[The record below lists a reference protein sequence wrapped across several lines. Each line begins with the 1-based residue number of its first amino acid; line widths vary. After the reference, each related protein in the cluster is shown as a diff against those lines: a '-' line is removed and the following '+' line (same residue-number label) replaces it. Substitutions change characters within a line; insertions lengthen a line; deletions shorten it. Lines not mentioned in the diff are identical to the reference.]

1 MVRAGYGLSYL
12 PRYTTAGLSSST
24 SVWQYP
30 VIQNQQ
36 LVAPNSFAAAG
47 SMAAGFPAPLA
58 AVIPSSGIIT
68 NAPNQSFA
76 AIPTDLPMSYVES
89 WNFAIQRALPK
100 NFSAEAAFV
109 GNHGIRIPTS
119 NGVNINA
126 SQIPGSGTAGEPEF
140 VSFGR
145 TAITNVPWFTP
156 SYYDSLQLKLNRKY
170 SNGLTIITSYAY
182 GKGIDYNSSTNLI
195 YLPANKGLASLD
207 RRHVFTESTIY
218 ELPFGQGKRWAQSGP
233 AKWVL
238 GGWQVNGLWTWES
251 GFPLDIT
258 ASSTSLNAPG
268 NGNRPNVNGPVQ
280 IFGNIGPGQLY
291 FDKAAFSAPPS
302 NTIGN
307 VGRNVLHGPHLFDID
322 ASIFR
327 KFRIGERINVEFRA
341 ESFNLSNTPWFDKP
355 DTSLSDAAFGQ
366 VTTAQGTQ
374 SVKVNMNRS
383 YQAAR
388 GSPSKLEQA
397 WVGAAAG
404 FSAGV

>member
-1 MVRAGYGLSYL
+1 
-12 PRYTTAGLSSST
+12 
-24 SVWQYP
+24 
-30 VIQNQQ
+30 
-36 LVAPNSFAAAG
+36 
-47 SMAAGFPAPLA
+47 
-58 AVIPSSGIIT
+58 
-68 NAPNQSFA
+68 
-76 AIPTDLPMSYVES
+76 MSYVES

-238 GGWQVNGLWTWES
+238 GGWQFNGLWTWES

-307 VGRNVLHGPHLFDID
+307 VGRNVLHGPHLFDVD

-383 YQAAR
+383 YQ
-388 GSPSKLEQA
+388 GSLRIT
-397 WVGAAAG
+397 
-404 FSAGV
+404 F